1 MKRLLMTIVAASAAM
16 CTSLTADASGI
27 TVDSVV
33 QRWPFNN
40 KVDITY
46 TVSGG
51 QDAAN
56 GLFCRIVFTASVD
69 SVAYEIDGRK
79 IGANASDGRHVATWT
94 LPAGLKA
101 TGCTMTAA
109 LLGAENPSGD
119 DYMVIDLVTGDVTF
133 EGMLGTGTAGQA
145 ASNVRYSAD
154 AYKTSKMV
162 LRKVPRWAARSSLPN
177 AASLPS
183 AGYPTGDDENYPDT
197 NSATNWAT
205 AKDFYTGIF
214 PVTQKQY
221 ENVVGTPAAV
231 SGQEKYPIRNV
242 FWGSQVRGSENLP
255 GTDIVPDS
263 SSAAFLPRLNGLTSS
278 ACGISGIDLPTEVM
292 SEIAGRA
299 GATTTFSWG
308 DDDTALSTYAHK
320 GASAP
325 IAVGS
330 LEPNAW
336 GLYDTAGNIR
346 EWCQDYATLTNL
358 ANAPDAFT
366 PATETGNFSWRGS
379 GSYYNREPV
388 DWFYASYRSSA
399 ATRSNYIGF
408 RVAYIVK

>member
-1 MKRLLMTIVAASAAM
+1 MKKLLMMIGAAAVATCA
-16 CTSLTADASGI
+16 SLTADASSI

-69 SVAYEIDGRK
+69 SVSYEIDGRK
-79 IGANASDGRHVATWT
+79 IGANASDGKHVATWT

-119 DYMVIDLVTGDVTF
+119 DYMIIDLVTGDVTF
-133 EGMLGTGTAGQA
+133 EGMLGTGATGQT
-145 ASNVRYSAD
+145 ASNVRYNKD
-154 AYKTSKMV
+154 IYKTSKMV
-162 LRKVPRWAARSSLPN
+162 LRKVPRWAARASLPN

-183 AGYPTGDDENYPDT
+183 AGYPTGDDENYPGT
-197 NSATNWAT
+197 NSSTNWAT

-221 ENVVGTPAAV
+221 ANVVGTTAA
-231 SGQEKYPIRNV
+231 SGQEKYPAINLY
-242 FWGSQVRGSENLP
+242 WGSQVRGSENLP
-255 GTDIVPDS
+255 GTYVVPDS
-263 SSAAFLPRLNGLTSS
+263 ASTAFLPKLNGLTSG

-292 SEIAGRA
+292 SEIAARA
-299 GATTTFSWG
+299 GATTIFSWG

-336 GLYDTAGNIR
+336 GLYDTAGNVR
-346 EWCQDYATLTNL
+346 EWCQDYATLANL

-379 GSYYNREPV
+379 GSYYSKEPV
-388 DWFYASYRSSA
+388 DWFHASYRGSA
-399 ATRSNYIGF
+399 DTRSKYIGF
-408 RVAYIVK
+408 RVAYVVK

>member
-1 MKRLLMTIVAASAAM
+1 
-16 CTSLTADASGI
+16 
-27 TVDSVV
+27 
-33 QRWPFNN
+33 
-40 KVDITY
+40 
-46 TVSGG
+46 
-51 QDAAN
+51 
-56 GLFCRIVFTASVD
+56 
-69 SVAYEIDGRK
+69 
-79 IGANASDGRHVATWT
+79 
-94 LPAGLKA
+94 
-101 TGCTMTAA
+101 
-109 LLGAENPSGD
+109 
-119 DYMVIDLVTGDVTF
+119 
-133 EGMLGTGTAGQA
+133 
-145 ASNVRYSAD
+145 
-154 AYKTSKMV
+154 
-162 LRKVPRWAARSSLPN
+162 
-177 AASLPS
+177 
-183 AGYPTGDDENYPDT
+183 
-197 NSATNWAT
+197 
-205 AKDFYTGIF
+205 
-214 PVTQKQY
+214 
-221 ENVVGTPAAV
+221 
-231 SGQEKYPIRNV
+231 
-242 FWGSQVRGSENLP
+242 
-255 GTDIVPDS
+255 
-263 SSAAFLPRLNGLTSS
+263 
-278 ACGISGIDLPTEVM
+278 M

-366 PATETGNFSWRGS
+366 PATETGHFSWRGS

>member
-119 DYMVIDLVTGDVTF
+119 DYMVIDLVTGDVTC
-133 EGMLGTGTAGQA
+133 EAC
-145 ASNVRYSAD
+145 
-154 AYKTSKMV
+154 
-162 LRKVPRWAARSSLPN
+162 
-177 AASLPS
+177 
-183 AGYPTGDDENYPDT
+183 
-197 NSATNWAT
+197 NS
-205 AKDFYTGIF
+205 
-214 PVTQKQY
+214 
-221 ENVVGTPAAV
+221 
-231 SGQEKYPIRNV
+231 
-242 FWGSQVRGSENLP
+242 
-255 GTDIVPDS
+255 
-263 SSAAFLPRLNGLTSS
+263 
-278 ACGISGIDLPTEVM
+278 VM
-292 SEIAGRA
+292 MR
-299 GATTTFSWG
+299 
-308 DDDTALSTYAHK
+308 
-320 GASAP
+320 
-325 IAVGS
+325 
-330 LEPNAW
+330 
-336 GLYDTAGNIR
+336 
-346 EWCQDYATLTNL
+346 
-358 ANAPDAFT
+358 
-366 PATETGNFSWRGS
+366 
-379 GSYYNREPV
+379 
-388 DWFYASYRSSA
+388 
-399 ATRSNYIGF
+399 
-408 RVAYIVK
+408 

>member
-1 MKRLLMTIVAASAAM
+1 MKKLLMMIGAAAVATCA
-16 CTSLTADASGI
+16 SLTADASSI

-69 SVAYEIDGRK
+69 SVSYEIDGRK
-79 IGANASDGRHVATWT
+79 IGANASDGKHVATWT

-119 DYMVIDLVTGDVTF
+119 DYMIIDLVTGDVTF
-133 EGMLGTGTAGQA
+133 EGMLGTGATGQT
-145 ASNVRYSAD
+145 ASNVRYNKD
-154 AYKTSKMV
+154 IYKTSKMV
-162 LRKVPRWAARSSLPN
+162 LRKVPRWAARASLPN

-197 NSATNWAT
+197 NSSTNWAT

-221 ENVVGTPAAV
+221 ANVVGTTAV
-231 SGQEKYPIRNV
+231 SGQEKYPIRGLY
-242 FWGSQVRGSENLP
+242 WGSQVRGSENLP
-255 GTDIVPDS
+255 GTYVVPDS
-263 SSAAFLPRLNGLTSS
+263 SSTAFLPKLNGLTSS
-278 ACGISGIDLPTEVM
+278 ACSISGIDLPTEVM
-292 SEIAGRA
+292 SEIAARA
-299 GATTTFSWG
+299 GATTIFSWG
-308 DDDTALSTYAHK
+308 DDATALPTYAHK

-336 GLYDTAGNIR
+336 GLYDTAGNVR
-346 EWCQDYATLTNL
+346 EWCQDYATLANL

-366 PATETGNFSWRGS
+366 PATETGSFSWRGS
-379 GSYYNREPV
+379 GSYYSKEPV
-388 DWFYASYRSSA
+388 DWFHASYRGSA
-399 ATRSNYIGF
+399 DTKSNYIGF